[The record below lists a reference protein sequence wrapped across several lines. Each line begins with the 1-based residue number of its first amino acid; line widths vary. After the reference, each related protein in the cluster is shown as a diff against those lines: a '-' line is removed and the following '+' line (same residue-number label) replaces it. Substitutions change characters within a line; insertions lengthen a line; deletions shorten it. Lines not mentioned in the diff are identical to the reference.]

1 MDSSK
6 VAVLDMRRSP
16 ESTECCISVV
26 DTKFKLVSG
35 RTSFQMLP
43 TNVESDELQQCQIS
57 LINDCL
63 IAVCDSKVF
72 LTHCDISM
80 PPLLSV
86 AGRQKNTEFV
96 PPPVALSGLAWL
108 AATNDEIKVSIVD
121 PWLGNLLDSK
131 KTPDSIAFDTKYGA
145 NVGETKPQRSGKG
158 KKKIGSCTEEQMVDV
173 KLLDVT
179 AGQHILI
186 QTVSRCLS
194 DTTFWP
200 SQSLLDMINRFSLP
214 VSCSLDLIS
223 LAIKHSDAA
232 VVVAALMRSNDI
244 NENALVVCLDY
255 VLRLDESFAVN
266 YTGSRSQILGQ
277 KDLILLLLS
286 KPKNDFLIRSSLKL
300 LPYSQVLKLMKLL
313 STMLSKSSRLY
324 GNISEEQ
331 GEVISEANVV
341 DWISF
346 LVDAHFAQLVLD
358 PLAKR
363 LLMRLSRKVTRQVRY
378 CQQLSCID
386 GLLANITESV
396 GVEKRKQFQQYT
408 IEMLNL

>member
-1 MDSSK
+1 LK
-6 VAVLDMRRSP
+6 IYYVL
-16 ESTECCISVV
+16 
-26 DTKFKLVSG
+26 KLV
-35 RTSFQMLP
+35 
-43 TNVESDELQQCQIS
+43 V
-57 LINDCL
+57 
-63 IAVCDSKVF
+63 V
-72 LTHCDISM
+72 
-80 PPLLSV
+80 
-86 AGRQKNTEFV
+86 
-96 PPPVALSGLAWL
+96 
-108 AATNDEIKVSIVD
+108 
-121 PWLGNLLDSK
+121 
-131 KTPDSIAFDTKYGA
+131 YG
-145 NVGETKPQRSGKG
+145 
-158 KKKIGSCTEEQMVDV
+158 
-173 KLLDVT
+173 
-179 AGQHILI
+179 
-186 QTVSRCLS
+186 
-194 DTTFWP
+194 
-200 SQSLLDMINRFSLP
+200 
-214 VSCSLDLIS
+214 
-223 LAIKHSDAA
+223 
-232 VVVAALMRSNDI
+232 
-244 NENALVVCLDY
+244 
-255 VLRLDESFAVN
+255 RLDESFAVN

-363 LLMRLSRKVTRQVRY
+363 LLMRLSRKVTRQVESCMIIVSLLFGINVCSQVRY

>member
-1 MDSSK
+1 MIYEYLCSKIISSDACNWDNVGIVGVAVTVKMTKASELITSIHQITESSCIPWIDIGLAVPLESSKFQTICLKHSGRGYLELISLWRDSTLWSLSLCGDGSVTRPWQIMKLSLHELTSLDALSVCTMDSSK

-86 AGRQKNTEFV
+86 AGRQRNTEFV

-223 LAIKHSDAA
+223 LAIKHSDA
-232 VVVAALMRSNDI
+232 VGDS
-244 NENALVVCLDY
+244 VC
-255 VLRLDESFAVN
+255 
-266 YTGSRSQILGQ
+266 
-277 KDLILLLLS
+277 
-286 KPKNDFLIRSSLKL
+286 
-300 LPYSQVLKLMKLL
+300 
-313 STMLSKSSRLY
+313 
-324 GNISEEQ
+324 
-331 GEVISEANVV
+331 
-341 DWISF
+341 
-346 LVDAHFAQLVLD
+346 
-358 PLAKR
+358 
-363 LLMRLSRKVTRQVRY
+363 
-378 CQQLSCID
+378 
-386 GLLANITESV
+386 
-396 GVEKRKQFQQYT
+396 
-408 IEMLNL
+408 

>member
-1 MDSSK
+1 
-6 VAVLDMRRSP
+6 
-16 ESTECCISVV
+16 
-26 DTKFKLVSG
+26 
-35 RTSFQMLP
+35 
-43 TNVESDELQQCQIS
+43 
-57 LINDCL
+57 
-63 IAVCDSKVF
+63 
-72 LTHCDISM
+72 
-80 PPLLSV
+80 
-86 AGRQKNTEFV
+86 
-96 PPPVALSGLAWL
+96 
-108 AATNDEIKVSIVD
+108 
-121 PWLGNLLDSK
+121 
-131 KTPDSIAFDTKYGA
+131 
-145 NVGETKPQRSGKG
+145 
-158 KKKIGSCTEEQMVDV
+158 
-173 KLLDVT
+173 
-179 AGQHILI
+179 
-186 QTVSRCLS
+186 
-194 DTTFWP
+194 
-200 SQSLLDMINRFSLP
+200 
-214 VSCSLDLIS
+214 LIS